1 MNYAPRLY
9 IDFDFAK
16 FEEMCYSISMTENRN
31 KKNCTKRTLHY
42 FWSATKKY
50 KVLAT
55 GGLITTPIVIFLRN
69 ILTPLLL
76 ADMIQTISDGL
87 RGEDLVFA
95 LLPKAILL
103 IVATMLRSFVFGPL
117 RMWCIWKMEIK
128 AMYDLGC
135 KAFDTI
141 SAQSMQFHSDR
152 FSGSLVSQTNKFVGA
167 YERLMDEFF
176 WNIFPV
182 FLDLTM
188 IIIVLIPRAPLF
200 VVGIVVFVTIF
211 IILSAVWFKKL
222 APIHEKEAKTSNK
235 CTGQL
240 ADSISNIVAVKS
252 YAREK
257 YESSRYARYQ
267 GEWYKA
273 VFESLKQ
280 NTRRNYFFDSVGVG
294 LIVLIVIFM
303 LGAQDWFGVSVATL
317 VLLVNYSQN
326 ILADLWDIHSVFK
339 ALNRVFG
346 DAREMTEILDTKDDV
361 VDAPDAKKLEI
372 SKAEID
378 FNNITFKHK
387 DAKEAIFEDFSLAI
401 PSGTRVGL
409 VGVSGS
415 GKTTLTKLLLRFA
428 DVSKG
433 EILIDGQNI
442 SGVTQKTLR
451 EAISYV
457 PQESSLFHRT
467 VFENI
472 AYGKPGAS
480 KEEVL
485 RAAKLAN
492 ADEFIQKL
500 PDGYETVVGER
511 GVKLSGGQRQRIA
524 IARAILKDAPILVLD
539 EATSALDSESE
550 ALIQGALT
558 NLMKGRTSI
567 VVAHRLSTIAGL
579 DEIVV
584 LNDGKIVEHGTHK
597 ELLVRGGEYQ
607 KLWSRQSG
615 AFLDE
620 N

>member
-1 MNYAPRLY
+1 MAESQ
-9 IDFDFAK
+9 K
-16 FEEMCYSISMTENRN
+16 

-42 FWSATKKY
+42 FLGATKKY
-50 KVLAT
+50 KGLAA
-55 GGLITTPIVIFLRN
+55 GGLVTTPVVIFLRS
-69 ILTPLLL
+69 ILTPILL
-76 ADMIQTISDGL
+76 ADMIQIVSEGL
-87 RGEDLVFA
+87 RGEALFQALV
-95 LLPKAILL
+95 PKAILL
-103 IVATMLRSFVFGPL
+103 IAVAMLRSFIVGPL
-117 RMWCIWKMEIK
+117 RLWFVWKMEIK
-128 AMYDLGC
+128 AMYDLSC
-135 KAFDTI
+135 EAFNTVA
-141 SAQSMQFHSDR
+141 AQSMQFHSDR

-182 FLDLTM
+182 TLDVLM
-188 IIIVLIPRAPLF
+188 IMAVMLPKAPLF
-200 VVGIVVFVTIF
+200 VVGMVIF
-211 IILSAVWFKKL
+211 IIVYMVAAVVWFKKL
-222 APIHEKEAKTSNK
+222 APIHEKEAKASNK

-240 ADSISNIVAVKS
+240 ADSVSNIVAVKS

-257 YESSRYARYQ
+257 YESDRYAKYQ
-267 GEWYKA
+267 GEWYK
-273 VFESLKQ
+273 VIFESLKQ
-280 NTRRNYFFDSVGVG
+280 NTKRNYFFDGVGVG
-294 LIVLIVIFM
+294 LIALVAVFM
-303 LGAQDWFGVSVATL
+303 IGAQDWFGVSVATL
-317 VLLVNYSQN
+317 VLIVNYSQN
-326 ILADLWDIHSVFK
+326 ILGDLWSIHSVFK
-339 ALNRVFG
+339 SLNRVFG
-346 DAREMTEILDTKDDV
+346 DAREMTEILDMKDDV

-378 FNNITFKHK
+378 FNDITFRHK
-387 DAKEAIFEDFSLAI
+387 DAKEAIFEDFSLTI
-401 PSGTRVGL
+401 PSGVRVGL

-428 DVSKG
+428 DVNKG

-442 SGVTQKTLR
+442 SKVTQKTLR

-457 PQESSLFHRT
+457 PQESSLFHRS
-467 VFENI
+467 VYDNI
-472 AYGKPGAS
+472 AYGRPGAS

-492 ADEFIQKL
+492 ADEFIKKL
-500 PDGYETVVGER
+500 PDGYETMVGER

-550 ALIQGALT
+550 ALIQEALN

-579 DEIVV
+579 DKIVV
-584 LNDGKIVEHGTHK
+584 LNDGKIVEQGTHA
-597 ELLVRGGEYQ
+597 ELLARGGEYQ

-620 N
+620 D

>member
-1 MNYAPRLY
+1 MAESQ
-9 IDFDFAK
+9 K
-16 FEEMCYSISMTENRN
+16 

-42 FWSATKKY
+42 FLGATKKY
-50 KVLAT
+50 KGLAA
-55 GGLITTPIVIFLRN
+55 GGLVTTPVVIFLRS
-69 ILTPLLL
+69 ILTPILL
-76 ADMIQTISDGL
+76 ADMIQIVSEGL
-87 RGEDLVFA
+87 RGEA
-95 LLPKAILL
+95 LFQALIPKAILL
-103 IVATMLRSFVFGPL
+103 IAVAMLRSFIVGPL
-117 RMWCIWKMEIK
+117 RLWFVWKMEIK
-128 AMYDLGC
+128 AMYDLSC
-135 KAFDTI
+135 EAFNTVA
-141 SAQSMQFHSDR
+141 AQSMQFHSDR

-182 FLDLTM
+182 TLDVLM
-188 IIIVLIPRAPLF
+188 IMAVMLPKAPLF
-200 VVGIVVFVTIF
+200 VVGMVIF
-211 IILSAVWFKKL
+211 IIVYMVAAVVWFKKL
-222 APIHEKEAKTSNK
+222 APIHEKEAKASNK

-240 ADSISNIVAVKS
+240 ADSVSNIVAVKS

-257 YESSRYARYQ
+257 YESDRYAKYQ
-267 GEWYKA
+267 GEWYK
-273 VFESLKQ
+273 VIFESLKQ
-280 NTRRNYFFDSVGVG
+280 NTKRNYFFDGVGVG
-294 LIVLIVIFM
+294 LIALVAVFM
-303 LGAQDWFGVSVATL
+303 IGAQDWFGVSVATL
-317 VLLVNYSQN
+317 VLIVNYSQN
-326 ILADLWDIHSVFK
+326 ILGDLWSIHSVFK
-339 ALNRVFG
+339 SLNRVFG
-346 DAREMTEILDTKDDV
+346 DAREMTEILDMKDDV

-378 FNNITFKHK
+378 FNDITFKHK
-387 DAKEAIFEDFSLAI
+387 DAKEAIFEDFSLTI
-401 PSGTRVGL
+401 PSGVRVGL

-428 DVSKG
+428 DVNKG

-442 SGVTQKTLR
+442 SKVTQKTLR

-457 PQESSLFHRT
+457 PQESSLFHRS
-467 VFENI
+467 VYDNI
-472 AYGKPGAS
+472 AYGRPGAS

-492 ADEFIQKL
+492 ADEFIKKL
-500 PDGYETVVGER
+500 PDGYETMVGER

-550 ALIQGALT
+550 ALIQEALN

-579 DEIVV
+579 DKIVV
-584 LNDGKIVEHGTHK
+584 LNDGKIVEQGTHA
-597 ELLVRGGEYQ
+597 ELLARGGEYQ

-620 N
+620 D

>member
-1 MNYAPRLY
+1 
-9 IDFDFAK
+9 
-16 FEEMCYSISMTENRN
+16 MTENKS
-31 KKNCTKRTLHY
+31 KKNCTRRTLHY
-42 FWSATKKY
+42 FLGATKKY
-50 KVLAT
+50 KGLAA
-55 GGLITTPIVIFLRN
+55 GGLVTTPVVIFLRS
-69 ILTPLLL
+69 ILTPILL
-76 ADMIQTISDGL
+76 ADMIQIVSEGL
-87 RGEDLVFA
+87 RGEA
-95 LLPKAILL
+95 LFQVLMPKAILL
-103 IVATMLRSFVFGPL
+103 IAVAMLRSFIVGPL
-117 RMWCIWKMEIK
+117 RLWFVWKMEIK
-128 AMYDLGC
+128 AMYDLSC
-135 KAFDTI
+135 EAFNTVA
-141 SAQSMQFHSDR
+141 AQSMQFHSDR

-182 FLDLTM
+182 TLD
-188 IIIVLIPRAPLF
+188 VLMLMAVMLPKAPLF
-200 VVGIVVFVTIF
+200 VVGMVIF
-211 IILSAVWFKKL
+211 IIVYMVAAVVWFKKL
-222 APIHEKEAKTSNK
+222 APIHEKEAKASNK

-240 ADSISNIVAVKS
+240 ADSVSNIVAVKS

-257 YESSRYARYQ
+257 YESDRYAKYQ
-267 GEWYKA
+267 GEWYK
-273 VFESLKQ
+273 VIFESLKQ
-280 NTRRNYFFDSVGVG
+280 NTKRNYFFDGVGVG
-294 LIVLIVIFM
+294 LIALVAVFM
-303 LGAQDWFGVSVATL
+303 IGAQDWFGVSVATL
-317 VLLVNYSQN
+317 VLIVNYSQN
-326 ILADLWDIHSVFK
+326 ILGDLWSIHSVFK
-339 ALNRVFG
+339 SLNRVFG
-346 DAREMTEILDTKDDV
+346 DAREMTEILDMKDDV

-378 FNNITFKHK
+378 FNDITFRHK
-387 DAKEAIFEDFSLAI
+387 DAKEAIFEDFSLTI
-401 PSGTRVGL
+401 PSGVRVGL

-428 DVSKG
+428 DVNKG

-442 SGVTQKTLR
+442 SKVTQKTLR

-457 PQESSLFHRT
+457 PQESSLFHRS
-467 VFENI
+467 VYDNI
-472 AYGKPGAS
+472 AYGRPGAK

-485 RAAKLAN
+485 KAAKLAN
-492 ADEFIQKL
+492 ADEFIAKL
-500 PDGYETVVGER
+500 PDGYETMVGER

-584 LNDGKIVEHGTHK
+584 LNDGKIVEQGTHV
-597 ELLVRGGEYQ
+597 ELLAKGGEYH

-620 N
+620 D

>member
-1 MNYAPRLY
+1 
-9 IDFDFAK
+9 
-16 FEEMCYSISMTENRN
+16 MTENKS
-31 KKNCTKRTLHY
+31 KKNCTRRTLHY
-42 FWSATKKY
+42 FLGATKKY
-50 KVLAT
+50 KGLAA
-55 GGLITTPIVIFLRN
+55 GGLVTTPVVIFLRS
-69 ILTPLLL
+69 ILTPILL
-76 ADMIQTISDGL
+76 ADMIQIVSEGL
-87 RGEDLVFA
+87 RGEA
-95 LLPKAILL
+95 LFQALIPKAILL
-103 IVATMLRSFVFGPL
+103 IAVAMLRSFIVGPL
-117 RMWCIWKMEIK
+117 RLWFVWKMEIK
-128 AMYDLGC
+128 AMYDLSC
-135 KAFDTI
+135 EAFNTVA
-141 SAQSMQFHSDR
+141 AQSMQFHSDR

-182 FLDLTM
+182 TLDVLM
-188 IIIVLIPRAPLF
+188 IMAVMLPKAPLF
-200 VVGIVVFVTIF
+200 VVGMVIF
-211 IILSAVWFKKL
+211 IIVYMVAAVVWFKKL
-222 APIHEKEAKTSNK
+222 APIHEKEAKASNK

-240 ADSISNIVAVKS
+240 ADSVSNIVAVKS

-257 YESSRYARYQ
+257 YESDRYAKYQ
-267 GEWYKA
+267 GEWYK
-273 VFESLKQ
+273 VIFESLKQ
-280 NTRRNYFFDSVGVG
+280 NTKRNYFFDGVGVG
-294 LIVLIVIFM
+294 LIALVAVFM
-303 LGAQDWFGVSVATL
+303 IGAQDWFGVSVATL
-317 VLLVNYSQN
+317 VLIVNYSQN
-326 ILADLWDIHSVFK
+326 ILGDLWSIHSVFK
-339 ALNRVFG
+339 SLNRVFG
-346 DAREMTEILDTKDDV
+346 DAREMTEILDMKDDV

-378 FNNITFKHK
+378 FSDITFRHK
-387 DAKEAIFEDFSLAI
+387 DAKEAIFEDFSLTI
-401 PSGTRVGL
+401 PSGVRVGL

-428 DVSKG
+428 DVNKG

-442 SGVTQKTLR
+442 SKVTQKTLR

-457 PQESSLFHRT
+457 PQESSLFHRS
-467 VFENI
+467 VYDNI
-472 AYGKPGAS
+472 AYGRPGAS

-492 ADEFIQKL
+492 ADEFIAKL
-500 PDGYETVVGER
+500 PDGYETMVGER

-584 LNDGKIVEHGTHK
+584 LNDGKIVEQGTHA
-597 ELLVRGGEYQ
+597 ELLAKGGEYH

-620 N
+620 D

>member
-1 MNYAPRLY
+1 MA
-9 IDFDFAK
+9 DK
-16 FEEMCYSISMTENRN
+16 K
-31 KKNCTKRTLHY
+31 KKNCTRRTLYY
-42 FWSATKKY
+42 FLMATKKF
-50 KVLAT
+50 KGLAA

-76 ADMIQTISDGL
+76 ADMIQVISEGL
-87 RGEDLVFA
+87 RGEDLMLA

-103 IVATMLRSFVFGPL
+103 IITTMLRSFVFGPL
-117 RMWCIWKMEIK
+117 RMWCVWKMEIK
-128 AMYDLGC
+128 AMYVLSC
-135 KAFDTI
+135 RAFDTI

-182 FLDLTM
+182 LLDLLM

-200 VVGIVVFVTIF
+200 VVGIIVFVMIF
-211 IILSAVWFKKL
+211 IAISAVWFKKL
-222 APIHEKEAKTSNK
+222 APIHEKEARASNK

-240 ADSISNIVAVKS
+240 ADSVSNIVAVKS

-267 GEWYKA
+267 NEWYKTI
-273 VFESLKQ
+273 FESLKQ
-280 NTRRNYFFDSVGVG
+280 NTKRNYFFDGVGVG
-294 LIVLIVIFM
+294 LTILIVIFM
-303 LGAQDWFGVSVATL
+303 IGAQDWFGVSVATL

-326 ILADLWDIHSVFK
+326 ILSDLWSIHSIFK
-339 ALNRVFG
+339 SLNRVFG
-346 DAREMTEILDTKDDV
+346 DARELTEILDMKDDV
-361 VDAPDAKKLEI
+361 VDELGAKKLTI
-372 SKAEID
+372 GDGKID

-387 DAKEAIFEDFSLAI
+387 DAKEPIFEKYSLAI
-401 PSGTRVGL
+401 APGQRVGL
-409 VGVSGS
+409 VGISGS

-428 DVSKG
+428 DVDAG
-433 EILIDGQNI
+433 EIMIDGQNI
-442 SGVTQKTLR
+442 RNVTQRSLR
-451 EAISYV
+451 EAIAYV

-467 VFENI
+467 VFDNI
-472 AYGKPGAS
+472 VYGRLGAK

-492 ADEFIQKL
+492 ADEFIKKL
-500 PDGYETVVGER
+500 PDGYETMVGER

-550 ALIQGALT
+550 ALIQGALN

-579 DEIVV
+579 DKIVV
-584 LNDGKIVEHGTHK
+584 LNEGKIVEQGTHA
-597 ELLVRGGEYQ
+597 ELLSRGGEYQ

>member
-1 MNYAPRLY
+1 
-9 IDFDFAK
+9 
-16 FEEMCYSISMTENRN
+16 MTEE
-31 KKNCTKRTLHY
+31 KKKSYTKRTLYY
-42 FWSATKKY
+42 FLSATKKY
-50 KVLAT
+50 KGLAA

-76 ADMIQTISDGL
+76 AEMIQTISDGL
-87 RGEDLVFA
+87 RGEELMLA

-103 IVATMLRSFVFGPL
+103 IAATAIKSFVVGPL
-117 RMWCIWKMEIK
+117 RMWCVWKMEIK
-128 AMYDLGC
+128 AMYDLSC

-176 WNIFPV
+176 WNVFPV
-182 FLDLTM
+182 TLDLTM
-188 IIIVLIPRAPLF
+188 IVIVLAPRVPLFALGIIVLVI
-200 VVGIVVFVTIF
+200 IF
-211 IILSAVWFKKL
+211 MIISAVWFKKL
-222 APIHEKEAKTSNK
+222 APIHEQEAKMSNK

-240 ADSISNIVAVKS
+240 ADSVSNIVSVKS

-257 YESSRYARYQ
+257 YESGRYARFQ
-267 GEWYKA
+267 SDWYKA
-273 VFESLKQ
+273 IFESLKQ
-280 NTRRNYFFDSVGVG
+280 NTKRNYFFDGVG
-294 LIVLIVIFM
+294 AGLTILVVVFM
-303 LGAQDWFGVSVATL
+303 MGAQDWFGVSVATL
-317 VLLVNYSQN
+317 ILLVNYSQN
-326 ILADLWDIHSVFK
+326 IIIDLWDIHSVFK
-339 ALNRVFG
+339 SFNRVFG
-346 DAREMTEILDTKDDV
+346 DAREMTEILDMKDDV
-361 VDAPDAKKLEI
+361 VDMPGAKKLEI
-372 SKAEID
+372 KKAEID
-378 FNNITFKHK
+378 FHDITFKHK
-387 DAKEAIFEDFSLAI
+387 DAKEPIFKDFSLLI
-401 PSGTRVGL
+401 KPGTRVGL
-409 VGVSGS
+409 VGISGS

-442 SGVTQKTLR
+442 RDVTQHSLR
-451 EAISYV
+451 EAIAYV
-457 PQESSLFHRT
+457 PQESSLFHRS
-467 VFENI
+467 VYDNI
-472 AYGKPGAS
+472 AYGRPGAS

-485 RAAKLAN
+485 KAAKLAN
-492 ADEFIQKL
+492 ADEFIKKL
-500 PDGYETVVGER
+500 PDGYETMVGER

-550 ALIQGALT
+550 ALIQEALG

-584 LNDGKIVEHGTHK
+584 LNDGKIVEQGTHA
-597 ELLVRGGEYQ
+597 ELLRRGGEYQ

-620 N
+620 E

>member
-1 MNYAPRLY
+1 MAESQ
-9 IDFDFAK
+9 K
-16 FEEMCYSISMTENRN
+16 

-42 FWSATKKY
+42 FLGATKKY
-50 KVLAT
+50 KGLAA
-55 GGLITTPIVIFLRN
+55 GGLVTTPVVIFLRS
-69 ILTPLLL
+69 ILTPILL
-76 ADMIQTISDGL
+76 ADMIQIVSEGL
-87 RGEDLVFA
+87 RGEALFQALV
-95 LLPKAILL
+95 PKAILL
-103 IVATMLRSFVFGPL
+103 IAVAMLRSFIVGPL
-117 RMWCIWKMEIK
+117 RLWFVWKMEIK
-128 AMYDLGC
+128 AMYDLSC
-135 KAFDTI
+135 EAFNTVA
-141 SAQSMQFHSDR
+141 AQSMQFHSDR

-182 FLDLTM
+182 TLDVLM
-188 IIIVLIPRAPLF
+188 IMAVMLPKAPLF
-200 VVGIVVFVTIF
+200 VVGMVIF
-211 IILSAVWFKKL
+211 IIVYMVAAVVWFKKL
-222 APIHEKEAKTSNK
+222 APIHEKEAKASNK

-240 ADSISNIVAVKS
+240 ADSVSNIVAVKS

-257 YESSRYARYQ
+257 YESDRYARYQ
-267 GEWYKA
+267 GEWYK
-273 VFESLKQ
+273 VIFESLKQ
-280 NTRRNYFFDSVGVG
+280 NTKRNYFFDGVGVG
-294 LIVLIVIFM
+294 LIILVAVFM
-303 LGAQDWFGVSVATL
+303 VGAQDWFGVSVATL
-317 VLLVNYSQN
+317 VLIVNYSQN
-326 ILADLWDIHSVFK
+326 ILGDLWSIHSVFK
-339 ALNRVFG
+339 SLNRVFG
-346 DAREMTEILDTKDDV
+346 DAREMTEILDMKDDV

-378 FNNITFKHK
+378 FNDITFRHK
-387 DAKEAIFEDFSLAI
+387 DAKEAIFEDFSLTI
-401 PSGTRVGL
+401 PSGVRVGL

-428 DVSKG
+428 DVNKG

-442 SGVTQKTLR
+442 SKVTQKTLR

-457 PQESSLFHRT
+457 PQESSLFHRS
-467 VFENI
+467 VYDNI
-472 AYGKPGAS
+472 AYGRPGAS

-492 ADEFIQKL
+492 ADEFIKKL
-500 PDGYETVVGER
+500 PDGYETMVGER

-550 ALIQGALT
+550 ALIQEALN

-579 DEIVV
+579 DKIVV
-584 LNDGKIVEHGTHK
+584 LNDGKIVEQGTHA
-597 ELLVRGGEYQ
+597 ELLARGGEYQ

-620 N
+620 D

>member
-1 MNYAPRLY
+1 
-9 IDFDFAK
+9 
-16 FEEMCYSISMTENRN
+16 MTD
-31 KKNCTKRTLHY
+31 KKDGKSYTKRTLYY
-42 FWSATKKY
+42 FLSATKKY
-50 KVLAT
+50 KGLAA
-55 GGLITTPIVIFLRN
+55 GGLITTPIVIFIRN
-69 ILTPLLL
+69 ILAPLLL
-76 ADMIQTISDGL
+76 ANMIQIISDGL
-87 RGEDLVFA
+87 RGEDLFLA
-95 LLPKAILL
+95 LLPEAILL
-103 IVATMLRSFVFGPL
+103 IVATVLRCFVFGPL
-117 RMWCIWKMEIK
+117 RLWCVWKMEIK
-128 AMYDLGC
+128 SMYDLSC
-135 KAFDTI
+135 EAFNVV

-182 FLDLTM
+182 CLDIIM
-188 IIIVLIPRAPLF
+188 IIVVMLPRAPLF
-200 VVGIVVFVTIF
+200 VVGIIVFIIIYVVFAAI
-211 IILSAVWFKKL
+211 WFKKL
-222 APIHEKEAKTSNK
+222 APIHEKEAKASNK

-240 ADSISNIVAVKS
+240 ADSVSNIVAVKS

-267 GEWYKA
+267 SEWYK
-273 VFESLKQ
+273 VIFESLKQ
-280 NTRRNYFFDSVGVG
+280 NTKRNYFFDSVGVG
-294 LIVLIVIFM
+294 LIVLIVVFM
-303 LGAQDWFGVSVATL
+303 IGAQDWFGVTVATL
-317 VLLVNYSQN
+317 ILIVNYSQN
-326 ILADLWDIHSVFK
+326 ILGDLWSIHSVFK
-339 ALNRVFG
+339 SLNRVFG
-346 DAREMTEILDTKDDV
+346 DAREMTEILDMKDDV
-361 VDAPDAKKLEI
+361 VDMPGAKKLEI
-372 SKAEID
+372 GEAEID

-387 DAKEAIFEDFSLAI
+387 DAKETIFEGFSLVI
-401 PSGTRVGL
+401 KSGERVGL

-433 EILIDGQNI
+433 AILVDGQNI
-442 SGVTQKTLR
+442 RDVTQMSLR
-451 EAISYV
+451 EAIAYV
-457 PQESSLFHRT
+457 PQESSLFHRS
-467 VFENI
+467 VYDNI
-472 AYGKPGAS
+472 AYGRPGAT

-485 RAAKLAN
+485 KAAKLAN
-492 ADEFIQKL
+492 ADEFIRKL
-500 PDGYETVVGER
+500 PDGYETMVGER

-584 LNDGKIVEHGTHK
+584 LNDGKIVEQGTHA
-597 ELLVRGGEYQ
+597 ELLAKGGEYQ

-620 N
+620 E